1 MFSRHQQVVWIL
13 ALIVVLVPYLGLMA
27 VGGYALWKNGWF
39 LLYGS
44 VTAGI
49 TALFYGLA
57 LYLRRR
63 GGGEEV
69 LPLKFECPESWPP
82 REREAWGK
90 VQRLA
95 QQAIAGDIPTNSIDD
110 LRNLLEM
117 LVREIARH
125 YHPEHEDA
133 YLDIQLPQLLK
144 IVEKVAQDLRQ
155 VVQENVPG
163 VHILT
168 LRSLKQFKQM
178 YDIAQPL
185 YDIGYMAYRVATLP
199 LSPVNALWREV
210 RRYLSGQAINLSV
223 GALKAEIVSYIV
235 HRMGFYL
242 IELYSGRVI
251 LDEVEFDKNRISAEQ
266 AELRM
271 AQPDIDDYTGEFIR
285 IVVVGQLKAGKSSL
299 VNALRRT
306 WHVQTDI
313 LPCTEQIQAY
323 LMSPS
328 TAPAPNE
335 SQPLPGRLMLVD
347 TPGYEGLVE
356 GRASRS
362 LFAEVERADLIL
374 LACSARMAS
383 RKPDKDFLGRIQQFF
398 QRHTHLKPPPVIVVG
413 TFVDELRPRHD
424 WNPPYRWNVTGKG
437 DKLTPKE
444 ESIQGFLSAIRADLE
459 LSPSESV
466 IPACTQP
473 ERIWNIAEGLIPAI
487 AAHWEEAR
495 GVRENRH
502 LLKHQ
507 AGKYRYLWKQ
517 SVNLG
522 KGVGWMA
529 LKKLG
534 LIKPD

>member
-1 MFSRHQQVVWIL
+1 MFSRHRQVVWIL

-57 LYLRRR
+57 VYFRRR

-95 QQAIAGDIPTNSIDD
+95 QRAIAGEIPTTSVDD
-110 LRNLLEM
+110 LRKLMEM
-117 LVREIARH
+117 LIQEIAHH

-163 VHILT
+163 AHILT
-168 LRSLKQFKQM
+168 IRSLKQFKQM
-178 YDIAQPL
+178 YDAVQPL
-185 YDIGYMAYRVATLP
+185 YDVGYMAYRVATLP
-199 LSPVNALWREV
+199 LSPVNALWREI
-210 RRYLSGQAINLSV
+210 RRYISGQAINLSI
-223 GALKAEIVSYIV
+223 GALKSEIVSYIV

-242 IELYSGRVI
+242 IELYSGRVV
-251 LDEVEFDKNRISAEQ
+251 LDEIEFDKHRITAEQ
-266 AELRM
+266 AELRT
-271 AQPDIDDYTGEFIR
+271 AQPDIDDYSGEFIR
-285 IVVVGQLKAGKSSL
+285 IVIVGQLKAGKSSL

-306 WHVQTDI
+306 WHAQTDI
-313 LPCTEQIQAY
+313 LPCTEEIQAY
-323 LMSPS
+323 LMRPS
-328 TAPAPNE
+328 TGPVLNE
-335 SQPLPGRLMLVD
+335 SQPLPGCLMLVD
-347 TPGYEGLVE
+347 TPGYDGLAE
-356 GRASRS
+356 GRTFRT
-362 LFAEVERADLIL
+362 LFAEVEKADLII
-374 LACSARMAS
+374 LACSARTAS
-383 RKPDKDFLGRIQQFF
+383 RKPDRDFLRRVRQFF
-398 QRHTHLKPPPVIVVG
+398 QQRPELKPPTIIVVG
-413 TFVDELRPRHD
+413 TFVDELRPRHE
-424 WNPPYRWNVTGKG
+424 WNPPYRWNVTRKG
-437 DKLTPKE
+437 DELTPKE
-444 ESIQGFLSAIRADLE
+444 ESIQGFLNAIRADLE
-459 LSPSESV
+459 LSARESV
-466 IPACTQP
+466 IPGCTHP

-487 AAHWEEAR
+487 AGHWDEAR

-502 LLKHQ
+502 LLRHQ
-507 AGKYRYLWKQ
+507 AEKYQYLWKQ
-517 SVNLG
+517 SINLG
-522 KGVGWMA
+522 KGVGRMA